1 MAVVDVVV
9 VLVHVLVLVAV
20 LVVEVVVDDVVVVGI
35 MVVGVVVWL
44 WGDFFCAKSITHE
57 CDRAMQR
64 RVWLWLLLCGLSG
77 CMV

>member
-1 MAVVDVVV
+1 MAVADVVV

-20 LVVEVVVDDVVVVGI
+20 LVVEVVVDDVVVGV
-35 MVVGVVVWL
+35 MVVGIVVWL